1 MTETPRS
8 VRPTLET
15 PRLILRPYALS
26 DAAEVQ
32 RLAGAR
38 EVAATTLTMPH
49 PYEDGMAEAWIGTH
63 QEDFEKGKGV
73 TFAITLKQNGALVGA
88 ISLGGIS
95 RVHQRAEMGYWMGV
109 PNWNRGYCTEAARA
123 VVRYGFEALAL
134 DRIYATH
141 FARNPASGRVMEK
154 AGMTQEGCWRKHVR
168 KWDAFEDLEA
178 WGILKSEWKQQ
189 RSDDSSRNGRG
200 RGSPT

>member
-1 MTETPRS
+1 MTGTLRS

-15 PRLILRPYALS
+15 VRLILRPFALS

-63 QEDFEKGKGV
+63 QEDFEKGKGL
-73 TFAITLKQNGALVGA
+73 TFAITLRQNGALVGA

-95 RVHQRAEMGYWMGV
+95 RQHQRAEIGYWIGL
-109 PNWNRGYCTEAARA
+109 PYWNRGYCTEAARA
-123 VVRYGFEALAL
+123 ALRYGFEALGL
-134 DRIYATH
+134 ERIFGEH
-141 FARNPASGRVMEK
+141 FTRNPASGRIMRK
-154 AGMTQEGCWRKHVR
+154 LGMTHEGCLRKHVKR
-168 KWDAFEDLEA
+168 WDVFEDLQA
-178 WGILKSEWKQQ
+178 WGILKSEWKQ
-189 RSDDSSRNGRG
+189 RPPDDSPRNEPGK
-200 RGSPT
+200 GSPI